1 MGYEHCEGI
10 WLGARDAALQQETR
24 GEDKEMA
31 NEALRWEHL
40 RDVFNDFGAELV
52 AQYIANLDQRN
63 IHATRDLANSVHYTV
78 VVDERCIAVDI
89 SLLEYWKYIEY
100 GRRAGKFPPLKSIE
114 EWIKVKGIQPMTRT
128 QSSVKRW
135 TQHRGRIR
143 RNDGRIPSIKSL
155 AFLIGRKIKEEGI
168 QPRPILATAIDDTYR
183 RFEAAI
189 IDAMTQDITQEL
201 NIVLKYDF
209 FEIV

>member
-1 MGYEHCEGI
+1 V
-10 WLGARDAALQQETR
+10 
-24 GEDKEMA
+24 
-31 NEALRWEHL
+31 EA
-40 RDVFNDFGAELV
+40 
-52 AQYIANLDQRN
+52 YINNLDKRS
-63 IHATRDLANSVHYTV
+63 IHATHNLADSVKYEVT
-78 VVDERCIAVDI
+78 DGIRWIGVDI
-89 SLLEYWKYIEY
+89 SLLDYWKYIEY
-100 GRRAGKFPPLKSIE
+100 GRKAGKFPPLQSIE

-128 QSSVKRW
+128 QASVKRW

-189 IDAMTQDITQEL
+189 IEAMTQDITQEL